1 MQPVATPTPKPQFG
15 NIIEPP
21 SSFSELCLFFLRTLP
36 WVLRTLPSVLRTLR
50 WVLRTLLCQYSLGN
64 NHFSVIPNF
73 SEVWSRFSE
82 VWSGFSEVW
91 SGFSEVCVLLLRS
104 LPRPSQKFGFCFS
117 ELGSGPPCFGK
128 ALGAIFITAFFL
140 VSTQSEDI
148 LAIVVVSRWF
158 GVSPTMIE
166 RQSSIHNDVI
176 FIIYEVETLPR
187 KIS

>member
-21 SSFSELCLFFLRTLP
+21 LLLLRTLSVFLRTLP

-117 ELGSGPPCFGK
+117 ELGSGPPCFAK
-128 ALGAIFITAFFL
+128 ALGAIFITAFFF
-140 VSTQSEDI
+140 SFQRNRNI
-148 LAIVVVSRWF
+148 IVR
-158 GVSPTMIE
+158 
-166 RQSSIHNDVI
+166 
-176 FIIYEVETLPR
+176 
-187 KIS
+187 